1 MIGLVAAIAYAL
13 TAFIAL
19 LVAAALSGNAT
30 AAVCVGLSAGA
41 AYAFQIIEEGRV
53 TPYVAPAQV
62 TLWALSLVFYFAG
75 VAAVLFWGR

>member
-1 MIGLVAAIAYAL
+1 MIGLVAALAYAL

-41 AYAFQIIEEGRV
+41 AYAFQIVEDGRT
-53 TPYVAPAQV
+53 TPDMAPAQV
-62 TLWALSLVFYFAG
+62 ALWAFSLLFYGAG
-75 VAAVLFWGR
+75 VAIILFR